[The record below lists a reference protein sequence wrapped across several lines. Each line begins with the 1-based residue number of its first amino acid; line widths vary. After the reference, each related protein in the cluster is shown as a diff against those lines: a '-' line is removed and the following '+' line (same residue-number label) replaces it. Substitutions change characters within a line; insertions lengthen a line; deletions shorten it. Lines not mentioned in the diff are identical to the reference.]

1 MAKLCKTLNVSRS
14 GYYYWISN
22 AEKRERKCLEEQK
35 LLKDIRQEYFDSD
48 CTYGSPKIAHN
59 LKKDK
64 NKVAKVMSE
73 NGIKSQ
79 ICKKYKATTNSKH
92 TLPVADNLV
101 DRNFNIKKL
110 NTVWAS
116 DITYVGTEEGWLYVA
131 VVMDLC
137 NREIIGFSIED
148 NMKKEMVIKALERA
162 ITRRNS
168 PTGVVHHSDRG
179 VQYASYEY
187 QKILTKNQFIPSMS
201 RKGDCYDNAVVESFN
216 GILKK
221 ELVNRKKYTTR
232 EEAILDIFDY
242 IERRYN
248 RKRIHS
254 SLGYLT
260 PVEYA
265 KKVA

>member
-1 MAKLCKTLNVSRS
+1 M
-14 GYYYWISN
+14 
-22 AEKRERKCLEEQK
+22 RK
-35 LLKDIRQEYFDSD
+35 
-48 CTYGSPKIAHN
+48 
-59 LKKDK
+59 
-64 NKVAKVMSE
+64 

-79 ICKKYKATTNSKH
+79 VCKKYKATTNSSH
-92 TLPVADNLV
+92 NLPVAENIL
-101 DRNFNIKKL
+101 DRNFNVTKL
-110 NTVWAS
+110 NKVWAS

-137 NREIIGFSIED
+137 NREVIGLSIAD
-148 NMKKEMVIKALERA
+148 NMRKELVIKALEQA
-162 ITRRNS
+162 IKRRNN

-179 VQYASYEY
+179 VQYASYDY
-187 QKILTKNQFIPSMS
+187 QNMLIRNQFICSMS
-201 RKGDCYDNAVVESFN
+201 KKGDCYDNAVVESFN

-221 ELVNRKKYTTR
+221 ELIHRRKYKTR
-232 EEAILDIFDY
+232 EEAMLDIFDY

-265 KKVA
+265 EKVA